1 MSREI
6 PMNKSYPHINGKLHL
21 TGSSRFI
28 ADEIPLPEML
38 YTKFL
43 FSPVAHANIME
54 LDTSESITIPGVE
67 KVVTASDIPGINQI
81 GLVIQDEPLFP
92 EKEIMYMGQPLAMVL
107 ATSEKIAEAAV
118 KLIHLKYEELPPIF
132 EIDEADEKGEWYI
145 PEKKIECGDVQ
156 KALSEADF
164 TLQGITETPTQEHFY
179 LETQRCRA
187 IPGEDRQ
194 IILYTATQSTMEVQE
209 VVSRLLNLPAN
220 RIIVEVPRLGGAF
233 GGKERGATIW
243 AAMAALGCFLTHKPV
258 QVLLER
264 EEDMRSTGKRHPF
277 QGRWKVGFDA
287 KGKIEA
293 LDIELLSNGGAY
305 ADLSIA
311 ILERA
316 MFHADNAYFIPNVR
330 IRGRACRTNLPPNT
344 AFRGFGAPQAI
355 FILESILDEI
365 AKKLELDPI
374 KLRQIN
380 AYRSGDITPYE
391 QKVIECN
398 LPDILERLAFNSN
411 YDQLKEEIEKYNDE
425 HRNSKQGL
433 SIIPVKFGISFTTT
447 HLNQASALLWI
458 YIDGTASLTT
468 SAVEM
473 GQEVST
479 KCATVVSKV
488 LGIPLENIRVESSNS
503 QRVGNASPT
512 AASTGTDLNGNAS
525 RNAAEKIRV
534 RLLPLAQSMLKN
546 QGIDGDME
554 KICFKDGTVF
564 SSDSPETKIEFKD
577 LIRQAY
583 LSRIPLGANGYYST
597 PGISFDWNIG
607 KGSPFQYFVFGAAL
621 AQVQIDL
628 LTGEHQV
635 LKVFIVHET
644 GISLNEAIDLGQIE
658 GAFIQCYGW
667 CTCEDLPRDTTGHY
681 LAINPSTY
689 KIPTIRDLPSKIQ
702 IEMIPSGS
710 KYASIFGSKAIG
722 EPPFIY
728 GLTVWFAIQNA
739 IHSVKPDAILK
750 FPATRESILLALN

>member
-1 MSREI
+1 
-6 PMNKSYPHINGKLHL
+6 MNKSYPHISGKLHL
-21 TGSSRFI
+21 TGSSHFI

-38 YTKFL
+38 YAKFL
-43 FSPVAHANIME
+43 FSPVAHANITE
-54 LDTSESITIPGVE
+54 LDISEASAFPGVE
-67 KVVTASDIPGINQI
+67 KVITAADIPGINQI

-92 EKEIMYMGQPLAMVL
+92 EKEIMYIGQPLAMVL
-107 ATSEKIAEAAV
+107 AQDEKIAEAAV

-132 EIDEADEKGEWYI
+132 EIEEADEKGEWYV
-145 PEKKIECGDVQ
+145 PERKIESGDVQ
-156 KALSEADF
+156 KALTESEF
-164 TLQGITETPTQEHFY
+164 ILQGITETPTQEHFY

-187 IPGEDRQ
+187 IPGEDGQ
-194 IILYTATQSTMEVQE
+194 IFLHTATQSTMEVQE

-220 RIIVEVPRLGGAF
+220 HIIVEVPRLGGAF
-233 GGKERGATIW
+233 GGKERGGTIW
-243 AAMAALGCFLTHKPV
+243 ATMAALGCFLTHKPV

-287 KGKIEA
+287 RGKIEA

-316 MFHADNAYFIPNVR
+316 MFHAENAYFIPNVR

-355 FILESILDEI
+355 YIIEYIMEQI
-365 AKKLELDPI
+365 AQKLQLDPL
-374 KLRQIN
+374 KLRELN
-380 AYRSGDITPYE
+380 AYRSGDITPYG
-391 QKVIECN
+391 QKVMESNFPAIF
-398 LPDILERLAFNSN
+398 ERLAKNSN
-411 YDQLKEEIEKYNDE
+411 YLQLKEEVEQYNALHKD
-425 HRNSKQGL
+425 RKQGL
-433 SIIPVKFGISFTTT
+433 GIVPVKFGISFTTT
-447 HLNQASALLWI
+447 HMNQASALLWI

-479 KCATVVSKV
+479 KCATVVSEI
-488 LGIPLENIRVESSNS
+488 LGIPIENIRVESSNS
-503 QRVGNASPT
+503 QRVGNSSPT
-512 AASTGTDLNGNAS
+512 AASTGADLNGNAS
-525 RNAAEKIRV
+525 RIAAEKIKSQ
-534 RLLPLAQSMLKN
+534 LLPIAQEMLKN
-546 QGIDGDME
+546 QGIACE
-554 KICFKDGTVF
+554 LEEICFKDGTVY
-564 SSDSPETKIEFKD
+564 SADYPEKKIEFKD

-583 LSRIPLGANGYYST
+583 LSRIPLGAYGYYST
-597 PGISFDWNIG
+597 PSLSFDREKG
-607 KGSPFQYFVFGAAL
+607 KGSPFHYFVFGTAL

-644 GISLNEAIDLGQIE
+644 GNSLNEDIDRGQIE
-658 GAFIQCYGW
+658 GAFIQSMGW
-667 CTCEDLPRDTTGHY
+667 CTCEELPRNDKGHY

-689 KIPTIRDLPSKIQ
+689 KIPTVRDLPVDIQ
-702 IEMIPSGS
+702 IEMITSGS
-710 KYASIFGSKAIG
+710 QYASIFGSKAIG

-739 IHSVKPDAILK
+739 IKSVVPQALLK
-750 FPATRESILLALN
+750 FPATPESILLALQRERKFG

>member
-1 MSREI
+1 MFREVL
-6 PMNKSYPHINGKLHL
+6 MHKSYPHISGKLHL

-38 YTKFL
+38 YAKFL
-43 FSPVAHANIME
+43 FSPVAHARITK
-54 LDTSESITIPGVE
+54 LDASDANAIPGVE
-67 KVVTASDIPGINQI
+67 KVVTALDIPGMNQI

-92 EKEIMYMGQPLAMVL
+92 EKEIMYIGQPLAMVL
-107 ATSEKIAEAAV
+107 AQDEKIAEAAV
-118 KLIHLKYEELPPIF
+118 KLIHLEYEELPPIL
-132 EIDEADEKGEWYI
+132 EIEEADKKGEWYI
-145 PEKKIECGDVQ
+145 PERKIESGDVQ
-156 KALSEADF
+156 KALAEAEF

-187 IPGEDRQ
+187 IPGEDGQ
-194 IILYTATQSTMEVQE
+194 IFLHTATQSTMEVQE

-220 RIIVEVPRLGGAF
+220 HIIVEVPRLGGAF

-243 AAMAALGCFLTHKPV
+243 ASMAALGCFLTHKPV

-277 QGRWKVGFDA
+277 QGRWKVGFNA
-287 KGKIEA
+287 HGKIEA

-316 MFHADNAYFIPNVR
+316 MFHAENAYFIPNVR

-355 FILESILDEI
+355 YIIESILEQM
-365 AKKLELDPI
+365 AKKLQLDPLE
-374 KLRQIN
+374 LRELN
-380 AYRSGDITPYE
+380 AYRTGDITPYS
-391 QKVIECN
+391 QIIIESN
-398 LPDILERLAFNSN
+398 FPAIFEKLAINSN
-411 YDQLKEEIEKYNDE
+411 YRQLKEEVEHYNIRHNE
-425 HRNSKQGL
+425 SKQGL
-433 SIIPVKFGISFTTT
+433 GIVPVKFGISFTTT
-447 HLNQASALLWI
+447 HMNQASALLWI
-458 YIDGTASLTT
+458 YIDGTVSLTT

-479 KCATVVSKV
+479 KCAIVVSEI
-488 LGIPLENIRVESSNS
+488 LGIPLDNIRIESSNS
-503 QRVGNASPT
+503 QRVGNSSPT

-525 RNAAEKIRV
+525 RIAAEKIKS
-534 RLLPLAQSMLKN
+534 RLSPIAQQMLNN
-546 QGIDGDME
+546 QGIDCTLE

-564 SSDSPETKIEFKD
+564 ASDYPEKKIEFKD

-583 LSRIPLGANGYYST
+583 LSRIPLGVYGYYST
-597 PGISFDWNIG
+597 PDLSFDREMG
-607 KGSPFQYFVFGAAL
+607 KGSPFHYFVFGAAL
-621 AQVQIDL
+621 AQVQINL

-644 GISLNEAIDLGQIE
+644 GNSLNKDIDLGQIE
-658 GAFIQCYGW
+658 GAFIQSVGW
-667 CTCEDLPRDTTGHY
+667 CTCEELPRDTTGHY
-681 LAINPSTY
+681 LAIAPSTY
-689 KIPTIRDLPSKIQ
+689 KIPTIRDLHCDMH

-728 GLTVWFAIQNA
+728 GLTVWFAIQNVV
-739 IHSVKPDAILK
+739 HSVKPDAVLR
-750 FPATRESILLALN
+750 FPATPEAILLALN